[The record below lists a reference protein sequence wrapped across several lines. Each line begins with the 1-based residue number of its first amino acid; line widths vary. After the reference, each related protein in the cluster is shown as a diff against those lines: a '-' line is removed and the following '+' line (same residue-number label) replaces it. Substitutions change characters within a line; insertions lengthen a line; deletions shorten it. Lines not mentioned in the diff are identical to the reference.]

1 MARQLHLNFVG
12 MHESI
17 SSQIPSTEFSVLFQ
31 VALIATRGA
40 TRIDI
45 THATL
50 MPDTDRRSGRP
61 DRDGVLCP
69 THETLDSDST

>member
-12 MHESI
+12 MHDSI

-31 VALIATRGA
+31 VALIAIRGA
-40 TRIDI
+40 TRIDT

-50 MPDTDRRSGRP
+50 MSDTDRRSGKP

-69 THETLDSDST
+69 THETPDSDST